1 MFVEVS
7 HIPTIVS
14 EFVTTVVM
22 PKAPTGLMKFGIGF
36 VSSYIRD
43 AVAARV
49 DQYMPTLKML
59 GIVTEEGKVDLDRAT
74 AAASAALE
82 KAGGKVELSGYMVD
96 KADIDALLEI
106 AKKHAV
112 D

>member
-7 HIPTIVS
+7 HIPTIVA

-36 VSSYIRD
+36 VSPYIRD

-59 GIVTEEGKVDLDRAT
+59 GIVTEEGKV
-74 AAASAALE
+74 
-82 KAGGKVELSGYMVD
+82 ELSGYIMD

-106 AKKHAV
+106 AKKFAV

>member
-22 PKAPTGLMKFGIGF
+22 PKAPTGLLKFGIGF
-36 VSSYIRD
+36 VSPYIRS
-43 AVAARV
+43 AVATRV
-49 DQYMPTLKML
+49 EQSMPTLQML
-59 GIVTEEGKVDLDRAT
+59 GIVAEGKVDLDRAS
-74 AAASAALE
+74 AAAYAALE
-82 KAGGKVELSGYMVD
+82 EAGGKVELRGYMVD

-112 D
+112 E

>member
-1 MFVEVS
+1 MFVETS

-14 EFVTTVVM
+14 EFVTAVVM

-36 VSSYIRD
+36 VSPYIRD
-43 AVAARV
+43 AVAVRV
-49 DQYMPTLKML
+49 EQSLPTLKML
-59 GIVTEEGKVDLDRAT
+59 GIVAEGKIDLDRASG
-74 AAASAALE
+74 AAYAALE
-82 KAGGKVELSGYMVD
+82 EAGGKVELSGYIMD